1 MAEIQKLLNPEP
13 YLKYPSDENPTTE
26 QQYQDFVKNVHNTL
40 ESTMN
45 AVKLWQPE
53 TSYAADEIIS
63 SPNMK
68 PNTVA
73 KVTTAG
79 KSNNIEPT
87 WTAVGTTVEDNGCK
101 YLIVR
106 KCQESATVNEAKAGK
121 DTMKLITPAVLK
133 EVLATFK
140 LTIFDEIYP
149 IGSLYET
156 TTNNNPNTLWP
167 GTKWEKMDGGRVLV
181 SAGAYTESG
190 TTYTYNL
197 GDTGGEAKH
206 QLTTG
211 ELANHDHDIAIST
224 ANLDGYLST
233 ENTYVNGG
241 PGHRDGG
248 GIVKLEGTYNAYR
261 ADGGSDK
268 SNHMGRN
275 LHIAA
280 SHGHSATISTAGN
293 NQAHEN
299 RMPYTVIN
307 RWKRTA

>member
-40 ESTMN
+40 ENTMN

-53 TSYAADEIIS
+53 TPYAADEIIS

-87 WTAVGTTVEDNGCK
+87 WTAAGTTVEDNGCK

-106 KCQESATVNEAKAGK
+106 KCHESATVNEAKAGN

-133 EVLATFK
+133 EVLAAFK
-140 LTIFDEIYP
+140 LTIFDEIHP
-149 IGSLYET
+149 VGSIWET
-156 TTNNNPNTLWP
+156 TTTDDPNVLWE
-167 GTKWEKMDGGRVLV
+167 GTTWVMMDAGRVLV
-181 SAGAYTESG
+181 SAGTYTENG
-190 TTYTYNL
+190 TKYTYNL
-197 GDTGGEAKH
+197 GDKGGEAKH
-206 QLTTG
+206 KLTTG
-211 ELANHDHDIAIST
+211 ELA
-224 ANLDGYLST
+224 
-233 ENTYVNGG
+233 
-241 PGHRDGG
+241 
-248 GIVKLEGTYNAYR
+248 
-261 ADGGSDK
+261 
-268 SNHMGRN
+268 
-275 LHIAA
+275 
-280 SHGHSATISTAGN
+280 SHGHGASCSTDGNHSHTVSSVITIGSDQNAGAGGSNYWTDRTTSTNGAHSHTITISNAGG

>member
-40 ESTMN
+40 ENTMN

-53 TSYAADEIIS
+53 TPYAADEIIS

-87 WTAVGTTVEDNGCK
+87 WTAAGTTVEDNGCK

-106 KCQESATVNEAKAGK
+106 KCQESATVNEAKAGN

-133 EVLATFK
+133 EVLAAFK

-167 GTKWEKMDGGRVLV
+167 GTKWDKMDGGRVLV
-181 SAGAYTESG
+181 SAGTYTESG

-211 ELANHDHDIAIST
+211 ELAVHNHNISISISSSGGHYHHFRADNSGSASGGDALNNT
-224 ANLDGYLST
+224 NTGGKGGTYLST
-233 ENTYVNGG
+233 STDGYHSHSVSASIGNS
-241 PGHRDGG
+241 GG
-248 GIVKLEGTYNAYR
+248 GQ
-261 ADGGSDK
+261 S
-268 SNHMGRN
+268 
-275 LHIAA
+275 
-280 SHGHSATISTAGN
+280 
-293 NQAHEN
+293 HEN
-299 RMPYTVIN
+299 RMPYTVVN

>member
-40 ESTMN
+40 ENTMN

-53 TSYAADEIIS
+53 TPYAADEIIS

-87 WTAVGTTVEDNGCK
+87 WTAAGTTVEDNGCK

-106 KCQESATVNEAKAGK
+106 KCQESATVNEAKAGN

-133 EVLATFK
+133 EVLAAFK

-167 GTKWEKMDGGRVLV
+167 STKWDKMDGGRVLV
-181 SAGAYTESG
+181 SAGTYTESG

-211 ELANHDHDIAIST
+211 ELPAHTH
-224 ANLDGYLST
+224 
-233 ENTYVNGG
+233 
-241 PGHRDGG
+241 
-248 GIVKLEGTYNAYR
+248 
-261 ADGGSDK
+261 GGSVK
-268 SNHMGRN
+268 TASLTGSFTT
-275 LHIAA
+275 AA
-280 SHGHSATISTAGN
+280 QEKNDATEANGVFSVGSFASKNGPTSGQYLRRWVNFNGSHGHGLTIN
-293 NQAHEN
+293 NTGDGTAHEN
-299 RMPYTVIN
+299 RQPYTVIV